1 MMRLAGGWLADVARA
16 VGVAATEDAPA
27 AVCVA
32 GALPDA
38 ASAGWTFSAPEAS
51 YTTLKPIPNPN
62 MYSIT
67 APTRKI
73 LDCPCHTATAALDD
87 LPE

>member
-1 MMRLAGGWLADVARA
+1 MRLAGGWLADVAGA
-16 VGVAATEDAPA
+16 VGVAATEDGPA
-27 AVCVA
+27 AVRAA

-38 ASAGWTFSAPEAS
+38 ASAGWTFSAPEALN
-51 YTTLKPIPNPN
+51 TTLKLTPNPN

-67 APTRKI
+67 APTRKL